1 MTLPNSDQIELLSPA
16 GDFESLIA
24 AVSNGTDAVYVG
36 SKLFNARRLA
46 SNFDAEEL
54 KKAVQY
60 CHIHGVKLYLTL
72 NTLIKNHEIIPF
84 LQQVAFAEQ
93 IGIDGILIQDLSF
106 APLIKQYFPKLSLHA
121 STQATIMN
129 TPAVEMWQKY
139 LDVFVLARELTKDQI
154 KTIYDK
160 TKAHLEVFVHGH
172 LCISYS
178 GQCLISSLIGNR
190 SGNRGMCASSCRK
203 QYNGHNYLL
212 SAKDLCMINTIQDVI
227 DSGAKTIKIEGRMKS
242 AEYVATITRSY
253 RQQLNALQNGKNNPV
268 SDKVWKD
275 LKIVFNREFTPGYFN
290 NEKSI
295 VDSTTSSKRG
305 IYVGTVINN
314 KLRLLEDL
322 EKHDGINIVCEG
334 EKSGGHIRKI
344 LVNNVEVEKAVKGQQ
359 VTLPV
364 AGFRNGAY
372 VFLMSSLHG
381 ENLLGEKK
389 LVPIDVSLTVVE
401 GKSPIVILEAQ
412 GKKIT
417 ITLKTPAAKPQK
429 YPLTK
434 KDLEKELRK
443 FQSEIFYLDTITVDT
458 DNSFIPKSELTALRS
473 QLDQTM
479 LDVLAPIKISDT
491 KTEKIIPPIFTP
503 QRAVDQKIHV
513 RVYDLQG
520 VNEALETG
528 ADFIYYDVFAAD
540 VEAARNLVKDRENN
554 SRNSYSRNSS
564 SSKFYVHT
572 PMVLV
577 DENIPKMIEIIE
589 KIKPEGI
596 LANNVGVLGLNLKYP
611 HILGYQMN
619 IFNDNQ
625 LQYYSSLLN
634 SKCQAIAS
642 LELTAKELNGF
653 KNKKD
658 LIYYAHGRPVV
669 MTFKE
674 HFDADKLKDKEGYTF
689 KLRKVKIGGNDN
701 ENNNPNNVI
710 TEMLYSNS
718 IGLLQRTNEIT
729 GVGISQLFLDLDS
742 NVGEAVSTYKRLLN
756 GEKMDVGR
764 LKKEV
769 TVANLM
775 KGVM

>member
-1 MTLPNSDQIELLSPA
+1 MTLIGNPLQQSKIELLSPA

-24 AVSNGTDAVYVG
+24 AVSNGADSVYVG

-60 CHIHGVKLYLTL
+60 CHIHKVTLYLTL
-72 NTLIKNHEIIPF
+72 NTLIKNHEITHF

-106 APLIKQYFPKLSLHA
+106 APLIKQYFPQLPLHA

-129 TPAVEMWQKY
+129 TPAVEMWKKY

-154 KTIYDK
+154 KIIYEK

-242 AEYVATITRSY
+242 AEYVATTTRSY

-322 EKHDGINIVCEG
+322 EKHDGINIVSEG

-344 LVNNVEVEKAVKGQQ
+344 LVNNVEVEKALKGQQ

-364 AGFRNGAY
+364 PGFRNGAY

-381 ENLLGEKK
+381 ENLMGEKK
-389 LVPIDVSLTVVE
+389 LVPVNILLEVFE
-401 GKSPIVILEAQ
+401 GKSPIVILEVQ
-412 GKKIT
+412 GKKIN
-417 ITLKTPAAKPQK
+417 ITLKTAAAKPQK

-443 FQSEIFYLDTITVDT
+443 FQSEIFHLNTITVDT
-458 DNSFIPKSELTALRS
+458 DNSFVPKSELTALRS
-473 QLDQTM
+473 QLDQT
-479 LDVLAPIKISDT
+479 LLNLLVPIKTQAGKINSPVYPVSFAG
-491 KTEKIIPPIFTP
+491 EK
-503 QRAVDQKIHV
+503 RIHI
-513 RVYDLQG
+513 RVYDLRG
-520 VNEALETG
+520 VEEALETG
-528 ADFIYYDVFAAD
+528 AEFIYYDVFAAD
-540 VEAARNLVKDRENN
+540 VEEARNLVKKSENN
-554 SRNSYSRNSS
+554 NNSS
-564 SSKFYVHT
+564 SPQFYVHT

-577 DENIPKMIEIIE
+577 DENIPKMVEIIE
-589 KIKPEGI
+589 KIKPDGI
-596 LANNVGVLGLNLKYP
+596 LVNNVGVLGLNLKYP

-625 LQYYSSLLN
+625 LQYYGLLLPDG
-634 SKCQAIAS
+634 CQAVAS

-689 KLRKVKIGGNDN
+689 KLRKVKMGGNDN

-729 GVGISQLFLDLDS
+729 GVGISQLFLDMDTK
-742 NVGEAVSTYKRLLN
+742 VGEAVSTYKRLLN
-756 GEKMDVGR
+756 GENIDVSR